1 MFGTQAKCFKTF
13 VERML
18 ACFGRDRCGNLGWS
32 SSLFLAGAKVQ
43 GRTRGERIR
52 PFYPRICAT
61 EGLKKKMGWVGES
74 LLSAGVIAPGVGAR
88 FLSTGIC
95 RARTQRESGC
105 TLVSNPSLAIRSTRG
120 EERIAGKRE
129 GTIKNYS

>member
-1 MFGTQAKCFKTF
+1 MRKAKVNVLKI
-13 VERML
+13 VERIVRAL
-18 ACFGRDRCGNLGWS
+18 DAIVVGRHGS
-32 SSLFLAGAKVQ
+32 SSLFLERERKVQ

-52 PFYPRICAT
+52 PFYPRIYAT
-61 EGLKKKMGWVGES
+61 EGLKKMGWVGES

-95 RARTQRESGC
+95 RARAQRESGC

-120 EERIAGKRE
+120 EERIPRAGKRRND
-129 GTIKNYS
+129 KNYS